1 MSRFLCKSDKIMS
14 KFLIMLG
21 AIGATS
27 QFALLVVSSL
37 MARASKL
44 AAGLQTFAE

>member
-1 MSRFLCKSDKIMS
+1 MS
-14 KFLIMLG
+14 KFFKFFIMLG

-27 QFALLVVSSL
+27 HFALLVVSSL